1 LTELTPT
8 PEMGHPQENINQT
21 KSKTA
26 RVVLEALQT
35 ILLALVLYFLIDSFM
50 ARVRVDKISMR
61 PTLEPGQLLL
71 VNKTAYRFG
80 EVQRGDIVVFH
91 YPLNPSEDYIKRVIG
106 VPGDAVLVENGEVF
120 VNGQQLVE
128 DYISEPP
135 AYSGEWL
142 VPEDNYFVLGD
153 NRNQS
158 SDSHRWGFVPEEN
171 MLGKAIFV
179 YWPLNEIKT
188 LNHPLVV
195 KAAN

>member
-1 LTELTPT
+1 MTELTPT

>member
-1 LTELTPT
+1 MTEINPN
-8 PEMGHPQENINQT
+8 QETDSAAEKLPGT
-21 KSKTA
+21 KSNTA
-26 RVVLEALQT
+26 RVIIEALQT
-35 ILLALVLYFLIDSFM
+35 IVLALVLYFLIDSFM

-91 YPLNPSEDYIKRVIG
+91 YPLNPAEDYIKRVIG
-106 VPGDAVLVENGEVF
+106 VPGDTVLVENGQVF
-120 VNGQQLVE
+120 VNGQELVE
-128 DYISEPP
+128 DYIADAPT
-135 AYSGEWL
+135 YTGEWE
-142 VPEDNYFVLGD
+142 VPEEMYFVLGD

-158 SDSHRWGFVPEEN
+158 SDSHRWGFVPEDL

-179 YWPLNEIKT
+179 YWPIDKIKT

-195 KAAN
+195 NAAN

>member
-1 LTELTPT
+1 
-8 PEMGHPQENINQT
+8 MGHPQENINQT